1 MLKTIAWIS
10 LVATVYLRGTLVGS
24 SADGLR
30 RQTRR
35 AIDLDFRPVVEPRQR
50 KQGPGES

>member
-10 LVATVYLRGTLVGS
+10 LGAALCWAPLVGS
-24 SADGLR
+24 CADGLR
-30 RQTRR
+30 RQTGRPV
-35 AIDLDFRPVVEPRQR
+35 DLDFRPVVEPRQR